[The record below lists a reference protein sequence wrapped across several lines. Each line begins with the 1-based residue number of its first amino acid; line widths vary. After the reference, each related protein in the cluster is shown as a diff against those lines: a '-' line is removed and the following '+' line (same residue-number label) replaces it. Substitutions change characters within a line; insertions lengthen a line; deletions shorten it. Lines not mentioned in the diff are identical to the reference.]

1 MPSHGIRGRVLGNR
15 FKLILQGPAWLGRGG
30 EVVRVRRKGLA
41 LLYDLAL
48 EGPTRRALLADLLW
62 GHGAALQ
69 NLRVELHALNRV
81 LGGEFFKGRDPL
93 VLPPVVE
100 LVDGAEGLPL
110 EGLEGLSPEWDG
122 WLQGLRARLGSRPD
136 PMPLP
141 ERLQGLSPP
150 HLVLL
155 IAPLGADPQGVA
167 RALAER
173 LELPFRLGLGQG
185 RGVYYLGEPFPPL
198 EKAPQMAENPHGVYV
213 LARSA
218 LGEDPPFV
226 LAARVHY
233 PPSRTRVLALEP
245 LSWFEARQTLLR
257 GLPFEEAACYYLNS
271 GGWPF
276 FLRELLALGN
286 PEGLPQR
293 VRAAVLLEAARLS
306 PEERLALEKLS
317 VHPGVLEEGLVKA
330 LGALEQMERLEA
342 LHWLAYREKGWMFAD
357 EVVRKVFYGAL
368 EPGIKRRLHRL
379 AAEWLAAQGHAWAA
393 FYHRLQAEEASPEPL
408 PLSPFLRPL
417 FLPGQ
422 APQLDLWPSQRVA
435 RKGQVQPE
443 LFPYGPGMALEGQ
456 RGAWIQRHGT
466 PTGLAWTLDL
476 ELKVRLFL
484 RNPLGV
490 GLGGAAWPLVLQS
503 PVGEVY
509 FLPGVGPGQKPG
521 LGVLP
526 LEGGSVRLR
535 LPPGP
540 YRLESRAELALVE
553 LGWAFWRVRE
563 GGEEP
568 ALDLA
573 VLAPAP
579 SLKG

>member
-1 MPSHGIRGRVLGNR
+1 MD
-15 FKLILQGPAWLGRGG
+15 
-30 EVVRVRRKGLA
+30 E
-41 LLYDLAL
+41 
-48 EGPTRRALLADLLW
+48 
-62 GHGAALQ
+62 
-69 NLRVELHALNRV
+69 
-81 LGGEFFKGRDPL
+81 
-93 VLPPVVE
+93 
-100 LVDGAEGLPL
+100 AEGLPL

-122 WLQGLRARLGSRPD
+122 WLAGLRARLGSRPD
-136 PMPLP
+136 LMLLP

-173 LELPFRLGLGQG
+173 LELPFRLGFGQG
-185 RGVYYLGEPFPPL
+185 RGVFYLGEPFPSL
-198 EKAPQMAENPHGVYV
+198 ERAPQMAQNPHGVYV
-213 LARSA
+213 LSRSA

-233 PPSRTRVLALEP
+233 PPSRTWVLALEP
-245 LSWFEARQTLLR
+245 LSWFEARQTILKSF
-257 GLPFEEAACYYLNS
+257 PFEEAAAYYLNS
-271 GGWPF
+271 GGWPL

-293 VRAAVLLEAARLS
+293 VRAAVFLEAARLC

-317 VHPGVLEEGLVKA
+317 VHPGVLEEGLVRA
-330 LGALEQMERLEA
+330 LGVLEQVERLEA
-342 LHWLAYREKGWMFAD
+342 LHWLVYREGEWVFAD
-357 EVVRKVFYGAL
+357 EAVRRVFYGAL
-368 EPGIKRRLHRL
+368 EPGVRRRLHRL
-379 AAEWLAAQGHAWAA
+379 AAEWLEAQGRAWAA
-393 FYHRLQAEEASPEPL
+393 FYHRLQAGEASPEPP

-417 FLPGQ
+417 FLPGETL
-422 APQLDLWPSQRVA
+422 QLDLWPSQRVA
-435 RKGQVQPE
+435 RKGRAQPE
-443 LFPYGPGMALEGQ
+443 LFPYGPGVVLEEQ
-456 RGAWIQRHGT
+456 RAAWVQRHGT
-466 PTGLAWTLDL
+466 PTGLAWTLEEPALL
-476 ELKVRLFL
+476 ELEIQLAL
-484 RNPLGV
+484 RSPLGV
-490 GLGGAAWPLVLQS
+490 GLGGLAWPLVLHA
-503 PVGEVY
+503 PLGEVY

-526 LEGGSVRLR
+526 LGRGLVRLR

-553 LGWAFWRVRE
+553 LGWAFWRAQE

-579 SLKG
+579 SGGRRA